1 MKHLILALF
10 SVFFGGL
17 QAQKTPYLKPFKH
30 FTLPVGEPSDLGFSP
45 DGKTMF
51 IASDQGFLYETDLV
65 GNVIRQA
72 DYDIIDCEGIF
83 VDDKYVYVAEETTRK
98 IKLFDIKTLK
108 LERTVYL
115 PYSGARNKGYEGL
128 TFNKTRNRFAIV
140 TEKDPIYIF
149 ELDLDLRVVNEIDV
163 SQMARDISSISYHDN
178 FIWMLSDED
187 RTVFKVNP
195 NTYEVIAKW
204 IVPIPNPEG
213 LAFDPNGNMLIQSDD
228 LNALYFF
235 KTPQN

>member
-1 MKHLILALF
+1 MRILILSIL
-10 SVFFGGL
+10 SVLTFNI
-17 QAQKTPYLKPFKH
+17 QAQKTPHLKPFKH

-149 ELDLDLRVVNEIDV
+149 ELDLDLRVVNEINV

-213 LAFDPNGNMLIQSDD
+213 LAFDADGNMLIQSDD

>member
-1 MKHLILALF
+1 MKHLIILVCSIF
-10 SVFFGGL
+10 CFGL
-17 QAQKTPYLKPFKH
+17 QAQKTPHLKPFKH
-30 FTLPVGEPSDLGFSP
+30 LTLPVGEPSDLGFSP

-51 IASDQGFLYETDLV
+51 IASDQGFLYETDLE
-65 GNVIRQA
+65 GKVIRKA
-72 DYDIIDCEGIF
+72 DYEIIDCEGIF

-98 IKLFDIKTLK
+98 VKLFDIKTLK

-115 PYSGARNKGYEGL
+115 PYAGARNKGYEGL

-149 ELDLDLRVVNEIDV
+149 ELDLDLRVVNEINV

-213 LAFDPNGNMLIQSDD
+213 LAFDADGNMLIQSDD

>member
-1 MKHLILALF
+1 M
-10 SVFFGGL
+10 
-17 QAQKTPYLKPFKH
+17 LKFK
-30 FTLPVGEPSDLGFSP
+30 D
-45 DGKTMF
+45 K
-51 IASDQGFLYETDLV
+51 
-65 GNVIRQA
+65 VIRKA
-72 DYDIIDCEGIF
+72 DYEIIDCEGIF

-98 IKLFDIKTLK
+98 VKLFDIKTLK

-149 ELDLDLRVVNEIDV
+149 ELDLDLRVVNEINV

-195 NTYEVIAKW
+195 NTYEIIAKW

-213 LAFDPNGNMLIQSDD
+213 LAFDAYGNMLIQSDD